1 MDEYSRIVIERYCMS
16 HKSKKSGRLQILL
29 NMSYDFGAAYPTDD
43 DAIFLEK
50 AIRSEKD
57 EELKEAL
64 QDLDS
69 FLFG

>member
-1 MDEYSRIVIERYCMS
+1 
-16 HKSKKSGRLQILL
+16 
-29 NMSYDFGAAYPTDD
+29 MSYDFEAAYPTDD
-43 DAIFLEK
+43 DSIFLEK